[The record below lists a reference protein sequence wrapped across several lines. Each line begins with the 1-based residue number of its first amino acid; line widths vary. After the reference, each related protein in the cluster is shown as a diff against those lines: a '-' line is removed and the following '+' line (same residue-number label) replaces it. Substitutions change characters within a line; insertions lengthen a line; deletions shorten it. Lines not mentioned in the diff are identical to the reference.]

1 MSPPPRSTGMLPIS
15 ALTSLAAAPFSSVT
29 MVTTTVHLAVSPSSL
44 NNLKAG
50 VQGQL
55 APNVNRY
62 FPPLKAIMLG
72 YDQLKLTSRTG
83 ALVYDSPQVHIDV
96 QGMFFLF
103 SPEIGGKI
111 PGVVNK
117 KSPGHLGCLVHD
129 TFNVSLLAGEGEK
142 EVKVGSQVM
151 MEVTRVVWG
160 HKSMPIIQGKLVNK
174 EQMEVEEADFDSGI
188 DSTLSQEVKVKKS
201 KKRKRDDEEGE
212 SEEKVKKSKK
222 RKKEV
227 EEEELESLQI
237 KEEVVDEEEIK
248 SKKKKKR
255 KKEDSS

>member
-1 MSPPPRSTGMLPIS
+1 M
-15 ALTSLAAAPFSSVT
+15 
-29 MVTTTVHLAVSPSSL
+29 
-44 NNLKAG
+44 
-50 VQGQL
+50 
-55 APNVNRY
+55 
-62 FPPLKAIMLG
+62 
-72 YDQLKLTSRTG
+72 
-83 ALVYDSPQVHIDV
+83 
-96 QGMFFLF
+96 
-103 SPEIGGKI
+103 
-111 PGVVNK
+111 NK

-188 DSTLSQEVKVKKS
+188 DSTLSHKEVKVKKS
-201 KKRKRDDEEGE
+201 KKRKRDDEEVD
-212 SEEKVKKSKK
+212 SDEKVKKSK

-237 KEEVVDEEEIK
+237 KEEVVDGEEIK

-255 KKEDSS
+255 KKEESS